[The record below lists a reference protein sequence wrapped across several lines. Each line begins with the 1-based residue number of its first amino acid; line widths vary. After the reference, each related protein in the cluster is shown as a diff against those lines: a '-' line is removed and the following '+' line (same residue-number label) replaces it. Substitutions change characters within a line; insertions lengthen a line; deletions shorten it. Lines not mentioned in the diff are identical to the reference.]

1 MTTQTEDRAHGT
13 HDATDDDA
21 GRSADGRGATSGI
34 QAAAALTGQAGAPG
48 SRWPRPTRRS
58 AAVLTW
64 SPSCWPSSAAFAE
77 QLLTPPEHAERPH

>member
-34 QAAAALTGQAGAPG
+34 QAAPPPRR
-48 SRWPRPTRRS
+48 RW
-58 AAVLTW
+58 
-64 SPSCWPSSAAFAE
+64 
-77 QLLTPPEHAERPH
+77 